1 MGIPILSEIA
11 ESQFEV
17 SQAITLLF
25 VTIMITQGNIL
36 PNKTEVYEIK
46 RKIANEQGVRIS
58 EQALKVEQDQTPHT
72 LKAIQNAKMP
82 GA

>member
-1 MGIPILSEIA
+1 
-11 ESQFEV
+11 
-17 SQAITLLF
+17 
-25 VTIMITQGNIL
+25 MITQGNIL

-46 RKIANEQGVRIS
+46 RKIANEQEVRIS
-58 EQALKVEQDQTPHT
+58 EQALKVEQDQTSHT